1 MRLKVFFLI
10 VSAIL
15 FSTPVAFAQDVV
27 TPNDILNVEFT
38 RTADMSADG
47 NHLIYGVFSS
57 RSPNEAPG
65 GARSSY
71 YLMNLKSGE
80 TRTLGDDSINL
91 SAPQFSPDGEN
102 IAFLYR
108 DGRRDKVQVWMMPA
122 GGGEL
127 QQLTRAQSNVS
138 QFRWHP
144 DGNAIAYLAL
154 TPKTEKEIE
163 LEERGYDFVFYEE
176 NVKKANLYMVQ
187 FDDAFNEMAASQLT
201 ENINVWDFE
210 FDQQGE
216 QIAYTAS
223 DENLI
228 DQKYMF
234 RRIYVH
240 DLDAGTAKVVVKDR
254 GKMGNYAFSP
264 NGNKLAFTSAYNISD
279 HAVSQALVIDL
290 ATSQLVNLTARD
302 FPGHMSWV
310 AWKNDEEVVIFSEE
324 GVYPNLSIAPV
335 AGGER
340 EILLDAKETGVIF
353 SPPLYNQA
361 YEKMAFVGNTP
372 YGAYNIYTWDEGNDL
387 QKRTTLNEHLN
398 GKTFGEQKVF
408 QYPARDGVLIEGIL
422 IEPVNYKEDEEYPLV
437 LYVHGGP
444 EAHHSDGWLSRY
456 STPGQVMAG
465 KGYMVAYINY
475 RASTG
480 YGIDFGNVGFGDP
493 AGVEFDDL
501 ADAIQYL
508 TAEKGAD
515 KNRVGMAGGS
525 YGGYASAW
533 FATYYTNLVKAACVF
548 VGVTNLVS
556 KKGTTDIPYEELLVH
571 GKDPIEDTWQ
581 FSLERSPVYYAHQ
594 SKTATLIYTGA
605 EDPRVHP
612 SQSMEL
618 YRRMKMNEHPAVRLV
633 KYPGEGHGNRK
644 QVGRIDVIYRQINWL
659 DWYVK
664 ENKPIDGPMPP
675 LDISDQY
682 GLDWEF

>member
-1 MRLKVFFLI
+1 MRLKLFLLLL
-10 VSAIL
+10 SAIL
-15 FSTPVAFAQDVV
+15 FSSALVYAQDVV
-27 TPNDILNVEFT
+27 SPTDIINLEFT
-38 RTADMSADG
+38 RTSDLSADG
-47 NHLIYGVFSS
+47 NSLIYGVFRS
-57 RSPNEAPG
+57 RSPNERPG
-65 GARSSY
+65 GARSTY
-71 YLMNLKSGE
+71 YLMNLESGD
-80 TRTLGDDSINL
+80 TRTLTDDSINL

-108 DGRRDKVQVWMMPA
+108 DGRGARSQVWMMSA
-122 GGGEL
+122 SGGDIK
-127 QQLTRAQSNVS
+127 QLTRAQSNVT

-144 DGNAIAYLAL
+144 EGNAIAYLSL
-154 TPKTEKEIE
+154 TPKTDKEIE

-176 NVKKANLYMVQ
+176 NVKKANLCMVQ
-187 FDDAFNEMAASQLT
+187 FDDDFKEMAATQLT
-201 ENINVWDFE
+201 EEINVWDFE
-210 FDQQGE
+210 FDHQGK

-223 DENLI
+223 NENLI

-264 NGNKLAFTSAYNISD
+264 SGNKLAFTSAYNIND

-290 ATSQLVNLTARD
+290 ATSQLVNLTPRD

-310 AWKNDEEVVIFSEE
+310 AWKNDEDVVIYSDE
-324 GVYPNLSIAPV
+324 GVYPNLSIVPA
-335 AGGER
+335 AGGEH
-340 EILLDAKETGVIF
+340 EILLDAEETGVIF
-353 SPPLYNQA
+353 SPPLYNRKFD
-361 YEKMAFVGNTP
+361 KMAFVGNTP
-372 YGAYNIYTWDEGNDL
+372 YGAYNIYTWNEDAEF
-387 QKRTTLNEHLN
+387 QKRTSLNEHLN

-422 IEPVNYKEDEEYPLV
+422 IEPVNYKQGEKYPLI

-444 EAHHSDGWLSRY
+444 EAHHSNGWLSQY

-515 KNRVGMAGGS
+515 ADRVGMAGGS

-533 FATYYTNLVKAACVF
+533 FATYYTDLVNATCVF
-548 VGVTNLVS
+548 VGVTNLLS

-571 GKDPIEDTWQ
+571 GKDPIEETWQ
-581 FSLERSPVYYAHQ
+581 FSLERSPVYYAHK
-594 SKTATLIYTGA
+594 SKTATLIYGGA
-605 EDPRVHP
+605 DDPRVHP
-612 SQSMEL
+612 TQSMEL
-618 YRRMKMNEHPAVRLV
+618 YRRMKMNDHPAVRLV
-633 KYPGEGHGNRK
+633 QYPGEGHGNRK